1 MEAINYLLKRTTINS
16 IKELRK
22 HPIKL
27 ILYIL
32 IIGFIIFSLVVN
44 RGKTND
50 ISLNSNIE
58 IFNTI
63 FLSAIFFLVF
73 TAIKKMELKM
83 GIPYL

>member
-73 TAIKKMELKM
+73 TAIKKWN
-83 GIPYL
+83 